1 MNYNTVIL
9 PQVLL
14 CSLSEGTMT
23 FPGKER
29 EECLACKLFVTVP
42 DNMTPR
48 PTCYLSKKTEVTGSS
63 QGLNKIQPAQ
73 QAVPREVR
81 LESWARLEMLATQA
95 KQNIKNILAVLDPV
109 PAIER

>member
-1 MNYNTVIL
+1 
-9 PQVLL
+9 
-14 CSLSEGTMT
+14 MT

-42 DNMTPR
+42 GNMTPR

-63 QGLNKIQPAQ
+63 QGLKQNIACV
-73 QAVPREVR
+73 ASGSSRGSS
-81 LESWARLEMLATQA
+81 ESWDRLEMLATQA

-109 PAIER
+109 PAVER

>member
-1 MNYNTVIL
+1 MRHESNSKRFLSYMNYNTVIL

-14 CSLSEGTMT
+14 CCLSEGSMT

-29 EECLACKLFVTVP
+29 EECLARKLFVTVP

-63 QGLNKIQPAQ
+63 QGLNKI
-73 QAVPREVR
+73 
-81 LESWARLEMLATQA
+81 
-95 KQNIKNILAVLDPV
+95 
-109 PAIER
+109 

>member
-81 LESWARLEMLATQA
+81 LESWTRLEMLATQA